1 MVLLLATNNTGKIA
15 EIKSIFANYQV
26 FSLKEKGIFVD
37 VDEDADTFEGN
48 ALKKA
53 REIYEIAK
61 VPVIADD
68 SGLCID
74 ALNDWPGVFTHRFLG
89 EDATDE
95 ERNNAIIEKMISYYG
110 DKRAAKV
117 MCSMAYYDGTNTIVG
132 EGILR
137 GKIST
142 SRRGDNGFGFDEIF
156 ETESGMT
163 LAEMT
168 SEEKNKISARY
179 LALMDLKNKLD
190 NL

>member
-1 MVLLLATNNTGKIA
+1 MVLLLATNNPGKIA
-15 EIKSIFANYQV
+15 EIKSIFANYEV
-26 FSLKEKGIFVD
+26 FSLKEKEIFVD
-37 VDEDADTFEGN
+37 VEEDADTFAGN

-74 ALNDWPGVFTHRFLG
+74 ILGGWPGVFTHRFLG
-89 EDATDE
+89 EEANDE
-95 ERNNAIIEKMISYYG
+95 QRNNAIIEKMISYDG
-110 DKRAAKV
+110 EQRAAKV
-117 MCSMAYYDGTNTIVG
+117 MCSMAYCDGTNTIVG

-137 GKIST
+137 GKISM
-142 SRRGDNGFGFDEIF
+142 SRRGENGFGFDEIF
-156 ETESGMT
+156 ETEEGVT
-163 LAEMT
+163 LAEM
-168 SEEKNKISARY
+168 SGEEKNKISARY

>member
-95 ERNNAIIEKMISYYG
+95 ERNNAIIEKMISYDG

>member
-1 MVLLLATNNTGKIA
+1 MVLLLATNNPGKIA
-15 EIKSIFANYQV
+15 EIKSIFANYEV
-26 FSLKEKGIFVD
+26 FSLKEKEIFVD
-37 VDEDADTFEGN
+37 VEEDADTFAGN

-74 ALNDWPGVFTHRFLG
+74 ILGGWPGVFTHRFLG
-89 EDATDE
+89 EEANDE
-95 ERNNAIIEKMISYYG
+95 QRNNAIIEKMISYDG
-110 DKRAAKV
+110 NQRAAKV

-137 GKIST
+137 GKISM
-142 SRRGDNGFGFDEIF
+142 SRRGENGFGFDEIF
-156 ETESGMT
+156 ETEEGVT
-163 LAEMT
+163 LAEM
-168 SEEKNKISARY
+168 SGEEKNKISARY

>member
-1 MVLLLATNNTGKIA
+1 MVLLLATNNPGKIA
-15 EIKSIFANYQV
+15 EIKNIFANYEV
-26 FSLKEKGIFVD
+26 FSLKEKEIFVD
-37 VDEDADTFEGN
+37 VEEDADTFVGN
-48 ALKKA
+48 AIKKA

-74 ALNDWPGVFTHRFLG
+74 VLGGWPGVFTHRFLG
-89 EDATDE
+89 EESTDE
-95 ERNNAIIEKMISYYG
+95 QRNNAIIDKMSSYDG
-110 DKRAAKV
+110 DQRVAKV
-117 MCSMAYYDGTNTIVG
+117 MCSMVYYDGTNTIVG

-142 SRRGDNGFGFDEIF
+142 SRRGENGFGFDEIF

-179 LALMDLKNKLD
+179 LALMDLKNQLD